1 MFGKT
6 NKRKNGNMNSMTMVS
21 PSTEITG
28 DIKFSGGLWVEG
40 KINGN
45 VSAEDSSGG
54 RLDLA
59 KGGRIVG
66 DVSVPDVHINGEV
79 EGDIY
84 VTGRVEL
91 ANNAQIKGNVY
102 YNLLE
107 MAMGAAINGKLV
119 HKPKEEIRLLEH
131 KSDHKQTGN
140 GSKSAKVA
148 ELKDAKS

>member
-1 MFGKT
+1 MFGKA
-6 NKRKNGNMNSMTMVS
+6 NKRRNGNMNLMTMVS

-45 VSAEDSSGG
+45 VSADDNSDG

-59 KGGRIVG
+59 EGGRIVG
-66 DVSVPDVHINGEV
+66 DVSVPNVHINGEV

-107 MAMGAAINGKLV
+107 MAMGAAINGNLV

-131 KSDHKQTGN
+131 KSEDKNKSEARKNEQADTKQ
-140 GSKSAKVA
+140 AKA
-148 ELKDAKS
+148 